1 MGDVDL
7 SVEKEFISQR
17 ECEIQVGN
25 LKANFSTLKADTD
38 KFIKD
43 MRTQVDRLEGR
54 FWWIIT
60 LLLINLASIIVL
72 LIKK

>member
-1 MGDVDL
+1 MGDIDL
-7 SVEKEFISQR
+7 STEKELITQR

-25 LKANFSTLKADTD
+25 LKSNFNTLKIDTE

-43 MRTQVDRLEGR
+43 IGDKVDKLEGR